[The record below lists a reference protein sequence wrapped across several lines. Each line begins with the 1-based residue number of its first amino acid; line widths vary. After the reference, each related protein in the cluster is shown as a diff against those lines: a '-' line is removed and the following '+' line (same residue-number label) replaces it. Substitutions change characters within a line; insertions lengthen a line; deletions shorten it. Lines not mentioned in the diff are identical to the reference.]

1 MTSPVEDEPGVAHGS
16 TRSRKQRASNP
27 SQRCPSPLSKARS
40 LAPSSPVYILRFARG
55 AASPSKAVLQI
66 SPERLGLEIAKE
78 KPEQDKP
85 LYVVRGLPSKF
96 LDEMGSCMGIDR
108 AFVDAHAA
116 RRCFL
121 PGQTPNQVT
130 WVHWEYP
137 ELVTD
142 GLEETAK
149 PEGSSESTEAALD
162 LMREPLVVSM
172 GYGGLSV
179 VFRRISMWHN
189 DRRVVVFLG
198 RSLLDGQLWE
208 KPMTQL
214 SVTKSLPGLAK
225 DPRTWETQP
234 QQQRSLQSIEESLY
248 TSFETAGAA
257 MEDGIEATLLKTV
270 HDHWLEVFEALPEPG
285 SGSYNTGSERLVWH
299 MLQALEQNVQ
309 MGLCSGVKDSRWDSL
324 LRRLERTA
332 HCMARGIQ
340 TNQEAQKQED
350 PVSHRDVGAGRAE
363 AMAETEAVT
372 GASSNQGDL
381 PDWEQINKR
390 SIDRIAYL
398 GGIMLPLTVV
408 SGILGIEGRYGP
420 EGTQFWVFWVSAFVS
435 SGICLF
441 IIYLDQLRSLDIWFE
456 VTANDA
462 VEALFQQY
470 PSGLLHPRESGAES
484 GQAAGNPG
492 GPTNPPRRVYSN
504 RNGDIAVEEG
514 GKLHHLTSSS
524 SSGRGRRTIW
534 FESPRGAGDKA
545 WKREPLGWGGAV
557 KKTVG
562 YYRFKGGNVQFNRP
576 VPGDDG

>member
-1 MTSPVEDEPGVAHGS
+1 MTSPAEDEPSVAHGS
-16 TRSRKQRASNP
+16 TRSGKQRASH
-27 SQRCPSPLSKARS
+27 SRQRCPSPLSKARS
-40 LAPSSPVYILRFARG
+40 LSPSSPVYILRFARG
-55 AASPSKAVLQI
+55 ATSPSEAVLQI
-66 SPERLGLEIAKE
+66 SPECLGLEIAKE

-85 LYVVRGLPSKF
+85 LYVVGGLLSKF

-108 AFVDAHAA
+108 DFIDAHAA
-116 RRCFL
+116 RRCFR
-121 PGQTPNQVT
+121 PRRTPDQVT

-149 PEGSSESTEAALD
+149 PEGSSQITEAALD

-172 GYGGLSV
+172 GHGGLSV
-179 VFRRISMWHN
+179 VFRRISMWHS
-189 DRRVVVFLG
+189 DRRVVVFLD
-198 RSLLDGQLWE
+198 RSLLDDQLWK

-214 SVTKSLPGLAK
+214 SVTKPLLGLAK
-225 DPRTWETQP
+225 DPHTWEAQP
-234 QQQRSLQSIEESLY
+234 QQQRALQSIEESLY
-248 TSFETAGAA
+248 TSFEAADAA
-257 MEDGIEATLLKTV
+257 MEASIESTLLKTV
-270 HDHWLEVFEALPEPG
+270 YDHWLEVFEALPEPG
-285 SGSYNTGSERLVWH
+285 SGSYNTGSERLLWH

-309 MGLCSGVKDSRWDSL
+309 MGLCSGIKDTRWESL

-332 HCMARGIQ
+332 HCMVRGIQ
-340 TNQEAQKQED
+340 TNREAQKQED
-350 PVSHRDVGAGRAE
+350 PVSQRDVGAGRAK
-363 AMAETEAVT
+363 AMAETETVT

-484 GQAAGNPG
+484 GQAAGNQG

-534 FESPRGAGDKA
+534 FEGQRGAGDKA
-545 WKREPLGWGGAV
+545 WKRESLGWGGAV

-562 YYRFKGGNVQFNRP
+562 YYRFKGGNVRFNRP